1 MENKQSY
8 LIPFSII
15 IAGVLIAGAVWY
27 TNGGSRTP
35 VAATGS
41 AGQESAAGNAGESK
55 ALQPRENDRVL
66 GNSVAPVTI
75 VEYGDF
81 QCPFCGRLHANINEP
96 LREQYIKTGKVKFIW
111 RDFAFLGAESQW
123 ASQAAQCAGDQKKF
137 WEYHDYLFEHQNGE
151 NQGAFSVPNLKRFAG
166 VLGLDQEK
174 FAACLDGETFAKLV
188 AQNTQEGRS
197 LGVSGTPTTFINGK
211 SVVGAVAFADMKAVI
226 DAALS
231 AK

>member
-15 IAGVLIAGAVWY
+15 VAGVLIAGAVWY

-41 AGQESAAGNAGESK
+41 AGQESAAGNAVESR
-55 ALQPRENDRVL
+55 ALQLRENDRVL
-66 GNSVAPVTI
+66 GNSVAPVTV

-123 ASQAAQCAGDQKKF
+123 ASQAAHCAGDQEKF

-151 NQGAFSVPNLKRFAG
+151 NRGAFSIANLKTFADA
-166 VLGLDQEK
+166 LGIERVAFDR
-174 FAACLDGETFAKLV
+174 CLDDEAYAELV
-188 AQNTQEGRS
+188 EKNTQEGRS
-197 LGVSGTPTTFINGK
+197 VGVSGTPTVFINGR
-211 SVVGAVAFADMKAVI
+211 SVVGAVSFAEFQGVI
-226 DAALS
+226 DAALQ
-231 AK
+231 

>member
-15 IAGVLIAGAVWY
+15 VAGVLIAGAVWY

-41 AGQESAAGNAGESK
+41 AGQESAAGNAVESR

-66 GNSVAPVTI
+66 GNSVAPVTV

-123 ASQAAQCAGDQKKF
+123 ASQAAHCAGDQEKF

-151 NQGAFSVPNLKRFAG
+151 NRGAFSIANLKTFADA
-166 VLGLDQEK
+166 LGIERVAFDR
-174 FAACLDGETFAKLV
+174 CLDDEIYAELV
-188 AQNTQEGRS
+188 KKNTQEGRS
-197 LGVSGTPTTFINGK
+197 VGVSGTPTVFINGR
-211 SVVGAVAFADMKAVI
+211 SVVGAVSFAEFQGVI
-226 DAALS
+226 DAALQ
-231 AK
+231 